1 MLRSTRMK
9 NFSLSTAGALLLLL
23 PSVLQAQDA
32 RTNSKTAAA
41 ADTSV
46 APSVDE
52 AWSQINTAL
61 DAKSVDTQL
70 QAIAALGLMGNS
82 PKAFTLLSARFD
94 NKEVDVRVASIVAA
108 GETKNPNFTTALRS
122 LLDDAEPQVALAA
135 ASTLWKMNDHSG
147 EDVLVAIAR
156 GERKAEGGF
165 FTTGMHHANRT
176 LHNPLA
182 LAKLGA
188 IQATS
193 ILLPPVGIG
202 LGAFHYMK
210 GEGGLSPRV
219 VALEQFAQDHTD
231 FVRSELIAATTDKDT
246 GIRLAAAEELAKY
259 RGPEVVKALGNLFGD
274 SKPAVRLIACGSYI
288 RVNMPDA
295 KPARA
300 TPRKR

>member
-1 MLRSTRMK
+1 MLASIRLRKVT
-9 NFSLSTAGALLLLL
+9 LTTAGALFLLL
-23 PSVLQAQDA
+23 PNLIQAQDA
-32 RTNSKTAAA
+32 PADQKAAA
-41 ADTSV
+41 ADASS

-82 PKAFTLLSARFD
+82 PKAFTILSAHFD
-94 NKEVDVRVASIVAA
+94 NKEVDIRVASIVAA

-156 GERKAEGGF
+156 GERKADGGF
-165 FTTGMHHANRT
+165 FNTGMHNANRT

-188 IQATS
+188 LQAST

-210 GEGGLSPRV
+210 GQGGLSPRV
-219 VALEQFAQDHTD
+219 VAIEQLAQDHTD
-231 FVRSELIAATTDKDT
+231 FVRNELIAATTDKDT
-246 GIRLAAAEELAKY
+246 GLRLAAAEELAKF
-259 RGPEVVKALGNLFGD
+259 RGPEVVKALGTLVSD
-274 SKPAVRLIACGSYI
+274 SKPGVRLIACGAYI
-288 RVNMPDA
+288 RVSMPEA
-295 KPARA
+295 KPARVV
-300 TPRKR
+300 RKH